1 MEMTDNQKRTLWEF
15 VRYCIVGGTAFLF
28 ETATHWIL
36 WKFFLGNETNLN
48 TFIATAAG
56 FVVGLA
62 VNYIL
67 SILWVFTAENQQKKG
82 KTFKAFAIF
91 AIVGLIGFGLKELL
105 MYLGA
110 VFTGVPLATFG
121 DKAVPYYAT
130 HIISAG
136 IVLVWNY
143 IGRKVFVF
151 REKTNKAD

>member
-1 MEMTDNQKRTLWEF
+1 MGICPTVLW
-15 VRYCIVGGTAFLF
+15 GTAFLF

-151 REKTNKAD
+151 REKNK

>member
-1 MEMTDNQKRTLWEF
+1 M
-15 VRYCIVGGTAFLF
+15 
-28 ETATHWIL
+28 
-36 WKFFLGNETNLN
+36 
-48 TFIATAAG
+48 
-56 FVVGLA
+56 VGLA
-62 VNYIL
+62 VNYIH

-151 REKTNKAD
+151 REKNK